1 MYDKNQRIN
10 SRFFKIC
17 NTNANEMKSLK
28 IFLVEDDPW
37 YAELLKHHLSLN
49 PDYEISI
56 MNTAKEC
63 LDNLHKKP
71 SLICLD
77 FDLPD
82 LMGDELLVKIQA
94 FDKNIPV
101 IIISG
106 QESMSVA
113 VNFLKA
119 GAKDYIIKN
128 SETKEALWNS
138 ILKLR
143 ENIELKKE
151 VEELKEQLGNKHS
164 FASSIIGQS
173 PAIKKTFTLVE
184 KALHSNI
191 NISITG
197 ETGTGKEVYAKAIHY
212 NSDRK
217 KKPFVAVNMAAIP
230 AELVESELFGYEKGA
245 FTGANNRKIGKFEE
259 ASDGTIFLDEIAE
272 LDLHLQTKILRAL
285 QEREIVRVGGNERIK
300 WNARLITATH
310 KNLGE
315 EVKKGAF
322 REDLFYRIMGLPIE
336 LPPLRERG
344 QDVLILARF
353 FADNFS
359 KDNHLKSFQFSQDAK
374 EKLMK
379 YNYPG
384 NVRELKAII
393 ELACVMSDDQEI
405 RGDDI
410 TFNNLKAGDLFTGV
424 EKTLREYNID
434 IVGFY
439 LKKYN
444 NDVMEVARRLD
455 MGKTTIYS
463 MLKNKELPT
472 A

>member
-1 MYDKNQRIN
+1 MYYKNQRIN
-10 SRFFKIC
+10 SRFFKMC

-191 NISITG
+191 NISI
-197 ETGTGKEVYAKAIHY
+197 
-212 NSDRK
+212 
-217 KKPFVAVNMAAIP
+217 
-230 AELVESELFGYEKGA
+230 
-245 FTGANNRKIGKFEE
+245 
-259 ASDGTIFLDEIAE
+259 
-272 LDLHLQTKILRAL
+272 
-285 QEREIVRVGGNERIK
+285 
-300 WNARLITATH
+300 
-310 KNLGE
+310 
-315 EVKKGAF
+315 
-322 REDLFYRIMGLPIE
+322 
-336 LPPLRERG
+336 
-344 QDVLILARF
+344 
-353 FADNFS
+353 
-359 KDNHLKSFQFSQDAK
+359 
-374 EKLMK
+374 
-379 YNYPG
+379 
-384 NVRELKAII
+384 
-393 ELACVMSDDQEI
+393 
-405 RGDDI
+405 
-410 TFNNLKAGDLFTGV
+410 
-424 EKTLREYNID
+424 
-434 IVGFY
+434 
-439 LKKYN
+439 
-444 NDVMEVARRLD
+444 
-455 MGKTTIYS
+455 
-463 MLKNKELPT
+463 
-472 A
+472 

>member
-1 MYDKNQRIN
+1 MWHFLKLVLEIHNMN
-10 SRFFKIC
+10 
-17 NTNANEMKSLK
+17 NLK
-28 IFLVEDDPW
+28 ILLVEDDPW

-49 PDYEISI
+49 PDYEISVAH
-56 MNTAKEC
+56 NAKEC
-63 LDNLHKKP
+63 MDNLFKKP
-71 SLICLD
+71 ALICLD

-82 LMGDELLVKIQA
+82 MKGDALLEMIQVFNPA
-94 FDKNIPV
+94 IPV
-101 IIISG
+101 IVISG

-113 VNFLKA
+113 VNFLKS

-128 SETKEALWNS
+128 NDTKEALWNS

-151 VEELKEQLGNKHS
+151 VEDLKEQLGEKYN
-164 FASSIIGQS
+164 FAKSIIGQS
-173 PAIKKTFTLVE
+173 PAIKKTYSLVE
-184 KALHSNI
+184 KAIGSII

-197 ETGTGKEVYAKAIHY
+197 ETGTGKEVFAKAIHY
-212 NSDRK
+212 NSDRR
-217 KKPFVAVNMAAIP
+217 KKPFVAVNMGAIP
-230 AELVESELFGYEKGA
+230 SELVESELFGYEKGA

-259 ASDGTIFLDEIAE
+259 AGDGTIFLDEIAE

-310 KNLGE
+310 KNLVE
-315 EVKKGAF
+315 EVKKGNF

-353 FADNFS
+353 FADNFAKENS
-359 KDNHLKSFQFSQDAK
+359 LKPIQFSK
-374 EKLMK
+374 ETKNKLMK
-379 YNYPG
+379 YNFPG
-384 NVRELKAII
+384 NVRELKAVI
-393 ELACVMSDDQEI
+393 ELACVMSDGIEI
-405 RGDDI
+405 KEEDI
-410 TFNNLKAGDLFTGV
+410 TFNNLKADDLFMGE
-424 EKTLREYNID
+424 EKSLREYNMD
-434 IVGFY
+434 IVNFF

-444 NDVMEVARRLD
+444 NDVLEVARRLD

-463 MLKNKELPT
+463 MLKSNEKLSLK
-472 A
+472 

>member
-1 MYDKNQRIN
+1 MTIITPKSYVFSKFVVKQHYMKN
-10 SRFFKIC
+10 
-17 NTNANEMKSLK
+17 LK

-56 MNTAKEC
+56 LSTAKEC
-63 LDNLHKKP
+63 LDNLYKKP
-71 SLICLD
+71 SIICLD

-82 LMGDELLVKIQA
+82 LKGDLLLEKIQT
-94 FDKNIPV
+94 FNKNIPV
-101 IIISG
+101 IVISG
-106 QESMSVA
+106 QVDMSVA

-128 SETKEALWNS
+128 KDTKEALWNA

-143 ENIELKKE
+143 ENIDLKKE
-151 VEELKEQLGNKHS
+151 VEDLKEQLEQKYS
-164 FASSIIGQS
+164 FSNSIIGQS
-173 PAIKKTFTLVE
+173 AAVKKTFLLIE
-184 KALHSNI
+184 KALGSTI

-217 KKPFVAVNMAAIP
+217 KKPFVAVNMSAIP
-230 AELVESELFGYEKGA
+230 SELVESELFGYEKGA
-245 FTGANNRKIGKFEE
+245 FTGANSRKIGKFEE
-259 ASDGTIFLDEIAE
+259 AGDGTIFLDEIAE

-285 QEREIVRVGGNERIK
+285 QEREIVRLGGNEKIK

-310 KNLGE
+310 KNLAE
-315 EVKKGAF
+315 EVRKGNF
-322 REDLFYRIMGLPIE
+322 REDLFYRIIGLPIE
-336 LPPLRERG
+336 VPPLRERS
-344 QDVLILARF
+344 QDMLILARH

-359 KDNHLKSFQFSQDAK
+359 KENHIKTFHFSEDAK

-384 NVRELKAII
+384 NVRELKSIV
-393 ELACVMSDDQEI
+393 ELACVMSNGEEI
-405 RGDDI
+405 KAENI
-410 TFNNLKAGDLFTGV
+410 TFNNLKADDLFKSV
-424 EKTLREYNID
+424 EKSLREYNLD
-434 IVGFY
+434 IIKFY

-455 MGKTTIYS
+455 IGKTTIYNL
-463 MLKNKELPT
+463 LKKKEILT
-472 A
+472 T